1 MGQFLSLRS
10 MSAKLYSTLLIHR
23 NPEVDPALSDRFAEI
38 ESAFDE
44 VESSLGDPVVL
55 ADPTQ
60 LAELGKRHADLKDVV
75 ADIRRWR
82 EANDD
87 LIEARDMAE
96 DPDMAALAADLEAES
111 ETLEARIKTALVPTD
126 PNDSKDVIIE
136 IRSAAGG
143 DEAAIWAGDLLRMFE
158 KYSEQQGF
166 KMEAMDSSPNE
177 AGGFDKVTVAVKG
190 RGAYSRLKYEAGV
203 HRVQRVPKTES
214 QGRVHTSTATVAVL
228 PEVEELEVEIDL
240 NDVKVDVYRS
250 TGPGGQS
257 VNTTDS
263 AVRLTHEPTG
273 LVVTCQDE
281 KSQLQNKEKAFRILR
296 ARLYQMELERQQSEL
311 AGERRTQVGS
321 GGRSEKIRT
330 YNYKDN
336 RVTDHRI
343 GLTIRRLD
351 HILEGNLGEFVDA
364 LAADEQARRLAEEI

>member
-1 MGQFLSLRS
+1 MD
-10 MSAKLYSTLLIHR
+10 T
-23 NPEVDPALSDRFAEI
+23 ALSDRFADI
-38 ESAFDE
+38 ESKFAE
-44 VESSLGDPVVL
+44 VEAALSDPEVL
-55 ADPTQ
+55 SDPSQ
-60 LAELGKRHADLKDVV
+60 VAGLGKRHADLKDVV

-82 EANDD
+82 DAGDD
-87 LIEARDMAE
+87 LVEARQLSD
-96 DPDMAALAADLEAES
+96 DPDMATMADDLAAEIESLEDKIR
-111 ETLEARIKTALVPTD
+111 LELVPKD
-126 PNDSKDVIIE
+126 PNDAKDVIVE

-143 DEAAIWAGDLLRMFE
+143 DEAAIWAGDLLRMYE
-158 KYSEQQGF
+158 RYADRQGF
-166 KMEAMDSSPNE
+166 RVEPMDSSPSE
-177 AGGFDKVTVAVKG
+177 AGGFDKVTVAIKG
-190 RGAYSRLKYEAGV
+190 SGAYSKMKYEAGV

-228 PEVEELEVEIDL
+228 PEVEEVEVEVDL

-263 AVRLTHEPTG
+263 AVRLTHAPTG

-296 ARLYQMELERQQSEL
+296 ARLYQIELERQQSEL

-343 GLTIRRLD
+343 SLTIRRLD
-351 HILEGNLGEFVDA
+351 HILEGALDEFVVA
-364 LAADEQARRLAEEI
+364 LAADEQATKLAESV

>member
-1 MGQFLSLRS
+1 MIDEAF
-10 MSAKLYSTLLIHR
+10 SARL
-23 NPEVDPALSDRFAEI
+23 AEI
-38 ESAFDE
+38 EDAFIA
-44 VESSLGDPVVL
+44 VENMLGDPEVL
-55 ADPTQ
+55 ADSDQ
-60 LAELGKRHADLKDVV
+60 LAELGKRHSDLKDVV

-82 EANDD
+82 GATADLAEAK
-87 LIEARDMAE
+87 EMSS
-96 DPDMAALAADLEAES
+96 DPDMAEMAKDLVTEIDE
-111 ETLEARIKTALVPTD
+111 LEARIKVALVPKD
-126 PNDSKDVIIE
+126 PNDARDVLVE
-136 IRSAAGG
+136 VRGGVGG
-143 DEAAIWAGDLLRMFE
+143 DEASIWAGDLVHMYLRYAD
-158 KYSEQQGF
+158 KHGF
-166 KMEAMDSSPNE
+166 KTEIIDASPNE
-177 AGGFDKVTVAVKG
+177 AGGYDKVTIAVKG
-190 RGAYSRLKYEAGV
+190 RGAYSRMKYEAGV

-228 PEVEELEVEIDL
+228 PEADAVEVELDM

-263 AVRLTHEPTG
+263 AVRLTHEPSG

-296 ARLYQMELERQQSEL
+296 ARLYQMELERQQAEV
-311 AGERRTQVGS
+311 AGARRDQVGT

-343 GLTIRRLD
+343 GLTIKRLEYVLQGD
-351 HILEGNLGEFVDA
+351 LDDFVDA
-364 LAADEQARRLAEEI
+364 LAADEQARLLAEGGDA